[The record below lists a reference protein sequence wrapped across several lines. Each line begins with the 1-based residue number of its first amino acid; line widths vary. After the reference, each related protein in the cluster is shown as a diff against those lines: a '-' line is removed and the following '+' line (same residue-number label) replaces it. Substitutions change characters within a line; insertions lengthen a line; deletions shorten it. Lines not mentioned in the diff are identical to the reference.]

1 MDLYGFEKREGM
13 LKRKI
18 EECDI
23 NIRKGKEAKKD
34 KKELEK
40 QLKDFLSMDLVRNKK
55 IWWCDIH
62 ITDFTKGNIPDFYV
76 YKTDDIEKY
85 GYWKGLNNLSDA
97 EREHFNRY
105 IKDYFYYG
113 YPNSVRIHGGIHG
126 ASECEMAFKNGH
138 SLKKICINDVMTKY
152 Y

>member
-13 LKRKI
+13 LKRQI

-55 IWWCDIH
+55 IWW
-62 ITDFTKGNIPDFYV
+62 
-76 YKTDDIEKY
+76 
-85 GYWKGLNNLSDA
+85 
-97 EREHFNRY
+97 
-105 IKDYFYYG
+105 
-113 YPNSVRIHGGIHG
+113 
-126 ASECEMAFKNGH
+126 
-138 SLKKICINDVMTKY
+138 
-152 Y
+152 